1 MGLMLNQ
8 KIYDYMIFIN
18 KKYNMLSST
27 CGRCSGSTCC
37 GGRSTWTMK
46 EKKDLKHFLT
56 LVI

>member
-1 MGLMLNQ
+1 MLNQ

-27 CGRCSGSTCC
+27 CGRCSGSSCC